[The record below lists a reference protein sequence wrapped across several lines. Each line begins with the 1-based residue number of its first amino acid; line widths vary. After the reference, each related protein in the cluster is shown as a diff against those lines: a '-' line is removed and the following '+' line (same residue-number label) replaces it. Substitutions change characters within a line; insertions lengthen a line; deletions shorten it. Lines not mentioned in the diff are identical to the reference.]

1 MGTLGT
7 FDSFTTA
14 RLGIYAAQHGL
25 RVTGNNISNINTSG
39 YTRQR
44 IDQVSFKTGGSD
56 RYASMMDRHVGNG
69 ALVSGIN
76 QIRDPYLDI
85 RYRTTSADTSYYDTK
100 LNGLEEIAAILD
112 EVGRGGKDGD
122 DATKGDGL
130 LYAQLQDLATKLRA
144 YGASPTKENDT
155 LVRGAAE
162 ALTMMFRDYANRLE
176 QVRKDTV
183 DDLGKT
189 VEGANGILTNI
200 RNLNESIREAEIHG
214 DKALELRD
222 ERNRQIDALSEYMHI
237 KVEYSMEDVGAGIE
251 VEKLTI
257 YLGNSNPD
265 PAVQTDSSVL
275 VDGLYATQLSIPE
288 QKPELNPYM
297 VPSAADLAANPD
309 IANLK
314 GYLFLQEVD
323 PLNLPAGVD
332 AANVVAINWPDAD
345 GNPVPMA
352 VVGTNDPAAEG
363 VLTRENDNYTIKL
376 GKLLNAKGEEWKNP
390 KTTWTDVGVPTPDKA
405 VFQIPVSGRN
415 LTAGATFK
423 VGGTDCTVKDP
434 KDPNDPNSISP
445 DEAKNPA
452 EFARF
457 VAEKLA
463 AAKNPDNTPK
473 FADYDITSDA
483 NGNIIFTAK
492 TDGEIGK
499 GGPTAPPSL
508 AVNDPDNTGWITA
521 GAMTCTNPGVKY
533 EKPNPL
539 DPPEGTVTD
548 PATGATVTTAY
559 AEVEGKWFRIT
570 METQHTREVV
580 LDDNDLHGS
589 LQAQRELLTEEG
601 EFANADDI
609 AIDENAKT
617 KRGIPYYQKSFDLL
631 AQQIAKQ
638 YNELNQG
645 FLLNQDGN
653 YIDENGKELLI
664 PPPPDPAGAPISKYE
679 GLTPDQAQYL
689 VDHGFT
695 LKDEKGNEILD
706 EDGNRQADVKTWLEV
721 NGGVPHEYGGPLF
734 SNSNDG
740 DDTTG
745 ITASNFNVSHS
756 WSAGTVRVVPKFEV
770 LFADDKNPDGS
781 LNHTTQSINVNHMI
795 TMIDKELVY
804 DPKDIN
810 SDAEGKIL
818 FSGSFNDM
826 FSNMMG
832 VEANDAK
839 VTTISL
845 NNSYTTLVSLD
856 SSREGVSGVDLND
869 EAMNMMQYQK
879 AMNAAMRLMTAIDE
893 ALDRLINNTGIAGR

>member
-25 RVTGNNISNINTSG
+25 RVTGNNISNINTAG

-44 IDQVSFKTGGSD
+44 IDQVSFKTGGQD
-56 RYASMMDRHVGNG
+56 RYASFLDRHVGSG
-69 ALVSGIN
+69 ALVNSIS

-100 LNGLEEIAAILD
+100 LSGLQEIAAILD

-122 DATKGDGL
+122 DTTKGDGL

-162 ALTMMFRDYANRLE
+162 ALTMMFRDYAKRLE
-176 QVRKDTV
+176 QVRLDTEK
-183 DDLGKT
+183 DLGKN
-189 VEGANGILTNI
+189 VEGVNGILTNI
-200 RNLNESIREAEIHG
+200 RNLNKSIREAEIHG

-257 YLGNSNPD
+257 YLGDANPD
-265 PAVQTDSSVL
+265 PKVETDSSVL

-288 QKPELNPYM
+288 KKPVLNEYLG
-297 VPSAADLAANPD
+297 STEAGKEYLNSF
-309 IANLK
+309 
-314 GYLFLQEVD
+314 LFLKEVPD
-323 PLNLPAGVD
+323 GSDELKALTDAGVNLIK
-332 AANVVAINWPDAD
+332 ARNENGTPKKNAD
-345 GNPVPMA
+345 GKQLYL
-352 VVGTNDPAAEG
+352 VGTNDPAAEG
-363 VLTRENDNYTIKL
+363 ILTEDNDNYTIQL
-376 GKLLNAKGEEWKNP
+376 GKLLDENDNEWKTS
-390 KTTWTDVGVPTPDKA
+390 KTTWTEVQGKA
-405 VFQIPVSGRN
+405 VLSNSTYQIPVSGAN
-415 LTAGATFK
+415 LVDGAKFK
-423 VGGTDCTVKDP
+423 VANTEYTVG
-434 KDPNDPNSISP
+434 DPNATPPTGNILLADAQDP
-445 DEAKNPA
+445 
-452 EFARF
+452 
-457 VAEKLA
+457 V
-463 AAKNPDNTPK
+463 K
-473 FADYDITSDA
+473 FAQFIAPLLNASAAYNTDYDITADT
-483 NGNIIFTAK
+483 NGNVVFTAK
-492 TDGEIGK
+492 KPGDVK
-499 GGPTAPPSL
+499 NGGPAAPSL
-508 AVNDPDNTGWITA
+508 SVNDPDNTNWITA
-521 GAMTCTNPGVKY
+521 GSPVCIDPGVTY
-533 EKPNPL
+533 GKPDPADQ

-548 PATGATVTTAY
+548 PLTGNKVTTAY
-559 AEVEGKWFRIT
+559 TEVDGKWFRVT
-570 METQHTREVV
+570 METQYTREVV

-601 EFANADDI
+601 EFSSEKDI
-609 AIDENAKT
+609 SIDENAKT
-617 KRGIPYYQKSFDLL
+617 KRGIIYYQKSFDLL

-645 FLLNQDGN
+645 YMLNQDGYYVDKDGN
-653 YIDENGKELLI
+653 EILL
-664 PPPPDPAGAPISKYE
+664 DGADGSGPFPVSKYE
-679 GLTPDQAQYL
+679 GLTDQQKLNLINNKY
-689 VDHGFT
+689 FI
-695 LKDEKGNEILD
+695 KDENGDPVLD
-706 EDGNRQADVKTWLEV
+706 KDGNKQVDLNTWLEAKGAV
-721 NGGVPHEYGGPLF
+721 KMGGPLF

-745 ITASNFNVSHS
+745 ITASNIDVSHS
-756 WSAGTVRVVPKFEV
+756 WSSGTVQVVPKFEV
-770 LFADDKNPDGS
+770 LFKGDLP
-781 LNHTTQSINVNHMI
+781 HTTQNINVNHMI
-795 TMIDKELVY
+795 SMIDKELVY
-804 DPKDIN
+804 DPKDMFA
-810 SDAEGKIL
+810 DAAGEIL

-832 VEANDAK
+832 VQANDAK
-839 VTTISL
+839 VTNISL